1 MTDDPFAKPAG
12 GNRTVIQLNPG
23 GRSAIAT
30 PAAGAPQRAGS
41 DDGNRTIIRPNP
53 GRRQPNAAPA
63 VAEMQQEARR
73 DVPAAGSMAP
83 AASTGNISVGEEA
96 LTATAAPLLQLM
108 ARLNNTA
115 NPPDSGDLREWTVRQ
130 IRIFEQEAGGRG
142 VEPEQLRA
150 AHYALC
156 VSLDDVVL
164 NTPWGSRG
172 TWRTQPLVATFHR
185 EAGSEERFFEVL
197 RQMCNN
203 PRKSLPAIKL
213 MYLCLSLGFVGRY
226 RASGGGAADIKRIRE
241 EIYAIILRQE
251 KAAAPELAPHVR
263 GVSAPYRPTHVRVPL
278 WVAASAGLGLVAALF
293 AWFAVALNA
302 DSDVLQAR
310 ARDVPPARMPDIARA
325 AIVDAQPV
333 ARQSLPPP
341 EPTALDRVRNSLR
354 PDIEQGLAEVV
365 GTAAQPVVRVAG
377 SGLFAAGSAAVQPA
391 VKPLLNRIGQALGG
405 EAGKVRVIGY
415 TDDQSIR
422 TIAFPSNAQLSAARA
437 QAASAIIAAG
447 IGDASRVS
455 FEGRADAEPIATN
468 ATPEGRE
475 RNRRIEIVLSRQGP

>member
-1 MTDDPFAKPAG
+1 MADNPFAKPDG
-12 GNRTVIQLNPG
+12 GNRTILQIPRDG
-23 GRSAIAT
+23 PPATAT
-30 PAAGAPQRAGS
+30 PGAVEMPKAQS
-41 DDGNRTIIRPNP
+41 DDGNRTIIRPSP
-53 GRRQPNAAPA
+53 GRRQPNA
-63 VAEMQQEARR
+63 
-73 DVPAAGSMAP
+73 VPAAGGIPQAARQEVPAARSMAP
-83 AASTGNISVGEEA
+83 AAGIGSIYPGEDA
-96 LTATAAPLLQLM
+96 LTAAAVPLLQLM

-130 IRIFEQEAGGRG
+130 IRIFEQDMGDKGL
-142 VEPEQLRA
+142 EPEQLRA

-164 NTPWGSRG
+164 STPWGSRG
-172 TWRTQPLVATFHR
+172 TWRAQPLVVTFHR

-203 PRKSLPAIKL
+203 PRKSLPVIKL
-213 MYLCLSLGFVGRY
+213 MYLCLSLGFMGRY
-226 RASGGGAADIKRIRE
+226 RASAGGGADIKRIRE

-251 KAAAPELAPHVR
+251 KVAAPELAPHVK
-263 GVSAPYRPTHVRVPL
+263 GVSAPYRPTSVRVPL
-278 WVAASAGLGLVAALF
+278 WVAASAGLGFIAALF
-293 AWFAVALNA
+293 AWFAIALNA

-325 AIVDAQPV
+325 PIVEAQPV

-354 PDIEQGLAEVV
+354 PEVEQGLVEVT
-365 GTAAQPVVRVAG
+365 GTAAQPLVRVGG
-377 SGLFAAGSAAVQPA
+377 SGMFAPGSATVQPA
-391 VKPLLNRIGQALGG
+391 SKPLLNRIGQALGG
-405 EAGKVRVIGY
+405 EAGNVRVIGY
-415 TDDQSIR
+415 TDDRSIR

-437 QAASAIIAAG
+437 QAASAILAAG

>member
-1 MTDDPFAKPAG
+1 MTDNPFARPDG
-12 GNRTVIQLNPG
+12 GNRTIVQLNPA
-23 GRSAIAT
+23 GRSA
-30 PAAGAPQRAGS
+30 PAAPAG
-41 DDGNRTIIRPNP
+41 DDGNRTIVRPSP
-53 GRRQPNAAPA
+53 GRRQAGAAPA
-63 VAEMQQEARR
+63 AGAMQQQARR
-73 DVPAAGSMAP
+73 ETPAVQSMAP
-83 AASTGNISVGEEA
+83 AASMGNVPVGEQT
-96 LTATAAPLLQLM
+96 LTAAAAPLLQLM

-115 NPPDSGDLREWTVRQ
+115 TPPDSGDLREWTVRQ
-130 IRIFEQEAGGRG
+130 IRIFEQDAGGSG
-142 VEPEQLRA
+142 IEPEHLRA

-172 TWRTQPLVATFHR
+172 SWREQPLVATFHR

-203 PRKSLPAIKL
+203 PRRSLPVIKL

-226 RASGGGAADIKRIRE
+226 RSAGGGGADIRRIRD
-241 EIYAIILRQE
+241 EIYTIILRQE
-251 KAAAPELAPHVR
+251 KAAAPELAPHVD
-263 GVSAPYRPTHVRVPL
+263 GVQAPYKPTRVRVPL

-293 AWFAVALNA
+293 AWFAIALNTE
-302 DSDVLQAR
+302 SDALQAR
-310 ARDVPPARMPDIARA
+310 AGEVPPARMPDIARA
-325 AIVDAQPV
+325 PIVDAPPV
-333 ARQSLPPP
+333 ARPSLPP
-341 EPTALDRVRNSLR
+341 EPTALDRMRAHLR

-365 GTAAQPVVRVAG
+365 GTAAQPLVRVAG
-377 SGLFAAGSAAVQPA
+377 SGLFAPGSAIVQPA
-391 VKPLLNRIGQALGG
+391 FKPLLTRIGQALGR

-415 TDDQSIR
+415 TDDQTIR
-422 TIAFPSNAQLSAARA
+422 TIAFPSNAQLSSARA
-437 QAASAIIAAG
+437 QAASVIIAAG

>member
-1 MTDDPFAKPAG
+1 MG
-12 GNRTVIQLNPG
+12 
-23 GRSAIAT
+23 
-30 PAAGAPQRAGS
+30 
-41 DDGNRTIIRPNP
+41 TISI
-53 GRRQPNAAPA
+53 
-63 VAEMQQEARR
+63 
-73 DVPAAGSMAP
+73 
-83 AASTGNISVGEEA
+83 GEDA
-96 LTATAAPLLQLM
+96 LTAAAAPLLQLM

-115 NPPDSGDLREWTVRQ
+115 NQPDSGDLREWTVRQ
-130 IRIFEQEAGGRG
+130 VRIFEQEAGGSG
-142 VEPEQLRA
+142 MEPEQLRA

-172 TWRTQPLVATFHR
+172 TWRAQPLVATFHR

-203 PRKSLPAIKL
+203 PRKGLPVIKL

-226 RASGGGAADIKRIRE
+226 RASGGGVADIKRIRE

-251 KAAAPELAPHVR
+251 KAVAPELAPHVK
-263 GVSAPYRPTHVRVPL
+263 GVRAPYKPTRVRVPL

-293 AWFAVALNA
+293 AWFAIALNA
-302 DSDVLQAR
+302 NSDVLQTR

-325 AIVDAQPV
+325 PIVDAQPV

-341 EPTALDRVRNSLR
+341 EPTALDRVRTNLR

-365 GTAAQPVVRVAG
+365 GSAAQPLVRVAG
-377 SGLFAAGSAAVQPA
+377 SGMFAPGSATVQPA
-391 VKPLLNRIGQALGG
+391 FKPLLTRIGQALGG

-422 TIAFPSNAQLSAARA
+422 TMAFPSNAQLSAARA
-437 QAASAIIAAG
+437 QAASAIISAG
-447 IGDASRVS
+447 IGDGSRVS

>member
-1 MTDDPFAKPAG
+1 MADDPFAKPGG
-12 GNRTVIQLNPG
+12 GNRTIVQINPG
-23 GRSAIAT
+23 GRSANAAS
-30 PAAGAPQRAGS
+30 AAGAPQRAGP
-41 DDGNRTIIRPNP
+41 DDGNRTIIRPSP
-53 GRRQPNAAPA
+53 GRRQPNA
-63 VAEMQQEARR
+63 
-73 DVPAAGSMAP
+73 VPAAGDTPQEKRPDVPPARTMAP
-83 AASTGNISVGEEA
+83 AASSAALSIGEEA
-96 LTATAAPLLQLM
+96 LTASAAPLLQLM
-108 ARLNNTA
+108 ARVNNTA

-130 IRIFEQEAGGRG
+130 IGIFEQEAGGRG

-172 TWRTQPLVATFHR
+172 RWRAQPLVATFHR
-185 EAGSEERFFEVL
+185 ETGREERFFEVL

-251 KAAAPELAPHVR
+251 KAASPELAPHVK

-278 WVAASAGLGLVAALF
+278 WVAASAGLGLVAALYG
-293 AWFAVALNA
+293 WFAVALNA
-302 DSDVLQAR
+302 DSDILQAR

-325 AIVDAQPV
+325 PILDAQPV
-333 ARQSLPPP
+333 ARQSSPSP
-341 EPTALDRVRNSLR
+341 EPTALDRARNSLR
-354 PDIEQGLAEVV
+354 PEIEQGLVEVV
-365 GTAAQPVVRVAG
+365 GTAAQPLVRISG
-377 SGLFAAGSAAVQPA
+377 SGLFAPGSAAVQPA
-391 VKPLLNRIGQALGG
+391 FKPLLTRIGQVLGG

-422 TIAFPSNAQLSAARA
+422 SIAFPSNAQLSAARA
-437 QAASAIIAAG
+437 QAAGAIVAAG